1 MSFDSTINKWV
12 TALGKSDLYFRRAV
26 IENQEEI
33 LDLNVAQLEVGE
45 NALGNL
51 LDTYTT
57 TSYSEFKQ
65 ALGSKA
71 PFGVADLILEGGFT
85 EGFTLVSE
93 GNAFTFTSTDFK
105 RDMLVQD
112 WGEDIFGLQEKSI
125 TIISPSILESFLI
138 QIRNDTK

>member
-1 MSFDSTINKWV
+1 VDVALNKWIK
-12 TALGKSDLYFRRAV
+12 TLGNADELFRRAI

-57 TSYSEFKQ
+57 DEYAEFKQ

-85 EGFTLVSE
+85 EGFTLLQQ
-93 GNAFTFTSTDFK
+93 GNEFEFTSTDPK
-105 RDMLVQD
+105 TSMLVKD
-112 WGEDIFGLQEKSI
+112 WGESIFGLQDKHI
-125 TIISPSILESFLI
+125 TIISPAILESFLI
-138 QIRNDTK
+138 MIRNGVL

>member
-1 MSFDSTINKWV
+1 MSFDSTIQKWV
-12 TALGKSDLYFRRAV
+12 TALGRTDQYFRRAV

-57 TSYSEFKQ
+57 NEYSEFKQ

-85 EGFTLVSE
+85 EGFTLVRE
-93 GNAFTFTSTDFK
+93 GNEFRFTSTDFK
-105 RDMLVQD
+105 TDMLTED

-125 TIISPSILESFLI
+125 TIISPAILESFLI

>member
-1 MSFDSTINKWV
+1 MIESTIKKWV
-12 TALGKSDLYFRRAV
+12 TTLGRSDEFFRRAI
-26 IENQEEI
+26 IENREEI
-33 LDLNVAQLEVGE
+33 LDLNVAQLEIGE

-57 TSYSEFKQ
+57 REYSEFKQ

-85 EGFTLVSE
+85 EGFTLIQE
-93 GNAFTFTSTDFK
+93 GNEFRFTSTDFK
-105 RDMLVQD
+105 TDMLVRD

-138 QIRNDTK
+138 QIRNGVL

>member
-1 MSFDSTINKWV
+1 MIEATIKKWV
-12 TALGKSDLYFRRAV
+12 TTLGRSDEFFRRAI
-26 IENQEEI
+26 IENREEI
-33 LDLNVAQLEVGE
+33 LDLNVAQLEIGE

-57 TSYSEFKQ
+57 REYSEFKQ

-85 EGFTLVSE
+85 EGFTLIQE
-93 GNAFTFTSTDFK
+93 GNEFRFTSTDFK
-105 RDMLVQD
+105 TDMLVRD

-125 TIISPSILESFLI
+125 MIISPSILESFLI
-138 QIRNDTK
+138 QIRNGVR